1 MSTRSLPRFHL
12 QGGAGFYTSDL
23 SNKERLFE
31 VRPEKIL
38 VLECLGPPESDW
50 NLQSFQ
56 VPPPTR
62 NCSSRYPDFLL
73 SFVLF
78 VCRSIDSAA

>member
-1 MSTRSLPRFHL
+1 MLNS
-12 QGGAGFYTSDL
+12 QGGSGFYTSDI
-23 SNKERLFE
+23 SNKDRMFE

-56 VPPPTR
+56 VHMQ
-62 NCSSRYPDFLL
+62 LE
-73 SFVLF
+73 FVAILT
-78 VCRSIDSAA
+78 

>member
-1 MSTRSLPRFHL
+1 MFHV
-12 QGGAGFYTSDL
+12 QGGAGFYTSDI
-23 SNKERLFE
+23 SNKDRLFE

-56 VPPPTR
+56 VFFSSSLTRHEVLRGSEFKPSARLRLPPTVH
-62 NCSSRYPDFLL
+62 S
-73 SFVLF
+73 
-78 VCRSIDSAA
+78 